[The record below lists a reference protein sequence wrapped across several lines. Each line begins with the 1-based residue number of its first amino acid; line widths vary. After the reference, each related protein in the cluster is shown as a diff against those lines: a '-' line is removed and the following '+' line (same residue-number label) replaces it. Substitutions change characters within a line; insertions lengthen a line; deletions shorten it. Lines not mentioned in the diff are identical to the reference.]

1 MGRNWLLQVHRVRIW
16 HGLYT
21 ESLVFPDKTAAYG
34 KNCNSRAAKCPALP
48 SLSFCVPRHF
58 MPAGMPRSKVV
69 RINVCKWRPS
79 PSGTCPL
86 PHWRCSLHRPGRG
99 SLAVVDLGGRVSFW
113 VSDLFLI
120 GSYKLGDLSQ
130 VYPIA
135 RASAP
140 VMATIFGALVLGDRL
155 APFELIGIAIIATG
169 LLSTVG
175 LRIQNVPHK
184 AALTALITGMFIAS
198 YSMSD
203 GYGGRLGNS
212 PIAFYG
218 WLSLINGVLMA
229 IYLRS
234 TSPDSVPLLWTK
246 SRLTL
251 IGGGFASFC
260 AYSLVM
266 WAFTQAPIPVVMAIR
281 ESSIL
286 IAFGIGVV
294 FWAKTDPRQIDR
306 HYGHN
311 YWHHHLAV
319 RRIIGH

>member
-1 MGRNWLLQVHRVRIW
+1 MSSFTLFVILCAAALHASWNAAVKGGADKRLQMAAVTIGHMPFAALALFFAPPLDVAAWPLLIL
-16 HGLYT
+16 GA
-21 ESLVFPDKTAAYG
+21 VF
-34 KNCNSRAAKCPALP
+34 
-48 SLSFCVPRHF
+48 HF
-58 MPAGMPRSKVV
+58 GYQ
-69 RINVCKWRPS
+69 I
-79 PSGTCPL
+79 
-86 PHWRCSLHRPGRG
+86 
-99 SLAVVDLGGRVSFW
+99 
-113 VSDLFLI
+113 FLI
-120 GSYKLGDLSQ
+120 ESYKLGDLSQ

-229 IYLRS
+229 IYLRW

-294 FWAKTDPRQIDR
+294 FLGEKLTRAKLIGT
-306 HYGHN
+306 
-311 YWHHHLAV
+311 V
-319 RRIIGH
+319 VTIIGIITLRSGG

>member
-1 MGRNWLLQVHRVRIW
+1 MSSFTLFVILCAAALHASWNAAVKGGADKRLQMAAVTIGHMPFAALALFFAPPMDVAAWPLLIL
-16 HGLYT
+16 GA
-21 ESLVFPDKTAAYG
+21 VF
-34 KNCNSRAAKCPALP
+34 
-48 SLSFCVPRHF
+48 HF
-58 MPAGMPRSKVV
+58 GYQ
-69 RINVCKWRPS
+69 I
-79 PSGTCPL
+79 
-86 PHWRCSLHRPGRG
+86 
-99 SLAVVDLGGRVSFW
+99 
-113 VSDLFLI
+113 FLI
-120 GSYKLGDLSQ
+120 EAYKLGDLSQ

-184 AALTALITGMFIAS
+184 AALTALITGMSIAS

-294 FWAKTDPRQIDR
+294 FLGEKLTRAKLIGT
-306 HYGHN
+306 
-311 YWHHHLAV
+311 V
-319 RRIIGH
+319 VTIIGIITLRSGG

>member
-1 MGRNWLLQVHRVRIW
+1 MSSFTLFVILCAAALHASWNAAVKGGADKRLQMAAVTIGHMPFAALALFFAPPLDFSAWPLLIL
-16 HGLYT
+16 GA
-21 ESLVFPDKTAAYG
+21 VF
-34 KNCNSRAAKCPALP
+34 
-48 SLSFCVPRHF
+48 HF
-58 MPAGMPRSKVV
+58 GYQ
-69 RINVCKWRPS
+69 I
-79 PSGTCPL
+79 
-86 PHWRCSLHRPGRG
+86 
-99 SLAVVDLGGRVSFW
+99 
-113 VSDLFLI
+113 FLI
-120 GSYKLGDLSQ
+120 EAYKLGDLSQ

-234 TSPDSVPLLWTK
+234 TSPVSVPLLWTK

-294 FWAKTDPRQIDR
+294 FLGEKLTRAKLIGT
-306 HYGHN
+306 
-311 YWHHHLAV
+311 V
-319 RRIIGH
+319 VTIIGIITLRSGG